1 MQLQALLKQ
10 LAEDPAAPVD
20 LAEVALL
27 LARDEYP
34 QLDVDGYLSE
44 LTGMAHEARNYLGQ
58 TLESQVA
65 GLCRYLF
72 HEMGFHGN
80 QAHYYDPLNS
90 YLNEVIDR
98 RAGIPITLSL
108 ITMVVGNQVGMHID
122 GIGLP
127 GHFVVLAREGDE
139 RILFDP
145 YHGGRLLDPADCE
158 HLVQQ
163 SAGLDL
169 AVDSDLL
176 QAALPGQI
184 ILRMIMNLKGC
195 YLREADFQRA
205 IRTICRLIQLA
216 PRDWTQRRDLG
227 TAYLQ
232 NGQPGKAIDQLQAY
246 LTNVPEAIDR
256 EAVEKLVRQARAE
269 VARWN

>member
-1 MQLQALLKQ
+1 MQLQALLSQ
-10 LAEDPAAPVD
+10 LAQDPATSVD

-34 QLDVDGYLSE
+34 QLDVDAYLSE
-44 LTGMAHEARNYLGQ
+44 LTGMAHEARDYLGQ
-58 TLESQVA
+58 TLEGQVA

-72 HEMGFHGN
+72 HEMGFRGN
-80 QAHYYDPLNS
+80 QEHYYDPLNS
-90 YLNEVIDR
+90 YLNVVLDR
-98 RAGIPITLSL
+98 RTGIPITLSL
-108 ITMVVGNQVGMHID
+108 ITMVIGEKLGVHID

-127 GHFVVLAREGDE
+127 GHFVVMARQGGQ

-158 HLVQQ
+158 QLVQK

-169 AVDSDLL
+169 TVDSDLL
-176 QAALPGQI
+176 QAALPGQVV
-184 ILRMIMNLKGC
+184 LRMITNLKGC
-195 YLREADFQRA
+195 YLRDADFQRA
-205 IRTICRLIQLA
+205 VRTICRLIQLV

-227 TAYLQ
+227 SAYLQ

-246 LTNVPEAIDR
+246 LANMPDAIDR
-256 EAVEKLVRQARAE
+256 EAVEKQVRQARAE